1 MVMDGDLPS
10 FSPANSNAFSSTG
23 VDQSSSSNARRPQNG
38 TVCPPPGNEPSVG
51 TYDVASNTLV
61 NNSLTASG
69 RSGNYTGSPTN
80 VANVGTAL
88 GAGGMNTV
96 QGLTALVSQ
105 ITAAVSPANTYT
117 TTGAL
122 ANPGT
127 VTNPV
132 INVVTG
138 DLSITNLTG
147 AGILLVEG
155 NASFSGRPNFNGIIL
170 VIGKGNVDM
179 SGGGNGVIDGA
190 MLVANLYDSTGHL
203 LPSGPPGAPLINF
216 SGGGNM
222 TIQYDSCWVAAMN
235 QSAPYKNPGRSRDGL
250 LTG

>member
-1 MVMDGDLPS
+1 
-10 FSPANSNAFSSTG
+10 
-23 VDQSSSSNARRPQNG
+23 
-38 TVCPPPGNEPSVG
+38 
-51 TYDVASNTLV
+51 
-61 NNSLTASG
+61 
-69 RSGNYTGSPTN
+69 

-105 ITAAVSPANTYT
+105 VTAAVSPANTYT
-117 TTGAL
+117 NTGVL

-127 VTNPV
+127 VSNPV

-138 DLSITNLTG
+138 DASITNLTG
-147 AGILLVEG
+147 AGILLIEG
-155 NASFSGRPNFNGIIL
+155 NASFSGRPNYNGIIL

-190 MLVANLYDSTGHL
+190 MLVANLYDSSNHL
-203 LPSGPPGAPLINF
+203 LTSGTPGIPTINF

-235 QSAPYKNPGRSRDGL
+235 QSSPYKSLGVREMAY
-250 LTG
+250 